1 MSWETDLFASLED
14 LEGRAEDVFAAAR
27 ELEVADRA
35 AAEYAHVA
43 LASRLMASVEREVML
58 GVVGVGILRGELRR
72 VGPDWC
78 LLAAAGQ
85 EWVVRQAAVST
96 VVGGSERARPEA
108 AWSPVDRLGL
118 GSALRRLAG
127 AGERCLLRTVD
138 GAAHEAVLRRVG
150 ADFVETTDGRLVSF
164 GALAAVQSRADPC
177 G

>member
-1 MSWETDLFASLED
+1 MSWEHDLFATLED
-14 LEGRAEDVFAAAR
+14 LEGRAEGVFAAER

-35 AAEYAHVA
+35 AAEYAGVA
-43 LASRLMASVEREVML
+43 LVSRLMASVDRDVLL
-58 GVVGVGILRGELRR
+58 GVLGVGVVRGELRR

-78 LLAAAGQ
+78 LVAAAGQ
-85 EWVVRQAAVST
+85 EWLVRLAVLTT
-96 VVGGSERARPEA
+96 VVGASERSRPEA

-127 AGERCLLRTVD
+127 AGERCVLRTSD

-150 ADFVETTDGRLVSF
+150 ADFVETTDGRLVAF
-164 GALAAVQSRADPC
+164 GGLAAVQSRADLA